1 MIVKYAIAS
10 FALSMASIAQQRSFS
25 ATWQPQYLDI
35 PVAPRYSIQLPE
47 TAEAR
52 IAVSVGEA
60 ERPSICVALLEI
72 GEMGMFTG
80 IRNLTGAEIR
90 VVGGD
95 IALDAQDRIR
105 AAAIFVRLPKPS
117 HLLVRSMGREAEWK
131 QPSNA
136 VWRNGAFEP
145 VGTVYPGPVMGDL
158 VRAIRGGGAPAG
170 RVAESRLLRDS
181 KGDWHP
187 TLPLLQSHIDRC
199 VLPSS
204 VSATSPGSSVVRFR
218 VDTQGRVFGTHV
230 VFASD
235 GPNSSKP
242 LESVVTAL
250 EGCTL
255 KPFEQNGAPV
265 TVVAEIPVAWSPDG
279 TIQTPLK
286 P

>member
-1 MIVKYAIAS
+1 
-10 FALSMASIAQQRSFS
+10 MASIAQQHSFS
-25 ATWQPQYLDI
+25 TTWQPQYIDI
-35 PVAPRYSIQLPE
+35 PVASRYSIQIPE
-47 TAEAR
+47 AAEAR
-52 IAVSVGEA
+52 IAVSVGET

-80 IRNLTGAEIR
+80 IRNLTSAEIR

-95 IALDAQDRIR
+95 IALNAPDRIR
-105 AAAIFVRLPKPS
+105 AAAIFVRLPKQS
-117 HLLVRSMGREAEWK
+117 GLLVRSMGREAEWQ

-145 VGTVYPGPVMGDL
+145 VGTVYPGPVVGDL

-187 TLPLLQSHIDRC
+187 TLPLLLSRIDRC
-199 VLPSS
+199 VLPSA
-204 VSATSPGSSVVRFR
+204 VSANSPGSSVVRFR
-218 VDTQGRVFGTHV
+218 VDTRGRVFGAHV

-235 GPNSSKP
+235 GPHSFMR

-250 EGCTL
+250 EGCTF
-255 KPFEQNGAPV
+255 KPFEQDGVTV
-265 TVVAEIPVAWSPDG
+265 TVVAEIPVAWSSSG
-279 TIQTPLK
+279 TIQTPVK